1 MLFRSTAGLIAGDF
15 AGLTPETVKTA
26 GQKLYLR
33 HGITGVRGQ
42 AEAGFPAVLHAGLP
56 ILREGLEQGLSLND
70 AGCAALLALMS
81 AAVDTNLIARSDY
94 ETQQKIAWETAY
106 LLRENP
112 FPGEELLRKMDEA
125 FREKN
130 LSPGGS
136 ADLLALT
143 FFLHMLQE
151 DA

>member
-1 MLFRSTAGLIAGDF
+1 MTAGLIAGDF
-15 AGLTPETVKTA
+15 GGLTPETAETA

-42 AEAGFPAVLHAGLP
+42 AEEGFPAVLHAGLP
-56 ILREGLEQGLSLND
+56 TLREGLARGLSINE
-70 AGCAALLALMS
+70 AGCAALLALMA
-81 AAVDTNLIARSDY
+81 AAVDTNLIARGDF

-112 FPGEELLRKMDEA
+112 FPAEALLRRMDEA
-125 FREKN
+125 FMEKN